1 MNHSSGRR
9 GLRVLTLVLAA
20 ACGLT
25 VANLYYAQPLL
36 DLIAGAFD
44 ISQGAATLVVT
55 LTQVGYA
62 LGLLFVLP
70 LGDLVENRRLVTRVL
85 VGTAAAL
92 LLAATAPVFGV
103 FAAVGVLVGITS
115 VVAQILVPLA
125 AHLAPPEQRGSF
137 VGKVMSGL
145 LLGILL
151 ARTVSSL
158 VADRLGWRA
167 IYFVSAGV
175 MVVLL
180 VALRRL
186 LPPHVPEHRTTYRAL
201 LGSVLGLVRSEPI
214 LRARALSQGCMFGAF
229 SVFWTAI
236 AYELIDEHGLSQNGI
251 ALFALV
257 GAGGAAAAPIGG
269 WLADRG
275 RGRAGSGL
283 MLLLVLRSACARRP
297 GPPKRPAAR
306 RCRSTARSR
315 GPVPPGDEPARDIRA
330 RACGAGTDQH
340 RVHDDGVRQR
350 CDRVSGDRSAARCLR
365 LDRDLLVRGGP
376 AAGGIR
382 HVGVVAPSV
391 AGAGTSGAR
400 GRRGPLIVDPA
411 THPAP
416 SRRSL
421 EMPVEPFDDGCE
433 SSHPMRR

>member
-1 MNHSSGRR
+1 MNHSSGRHE
-9 GLRVLTLVLAA
+9 LRVITLVLAA

-214 LRARALSQGCMFGAF
+214 LRARALSQGSMFGAF

-283 MLLLVLRSACARRP
+283 MLLLGCGALVLAGLGHRSVLLLAVAGVLLDLAVQCHQVMSQHEIYALA
-297 GPPKRPAAR
+297 PAAR
-306 RCRSTARSR
+306 ARINT
-315 GPVPPGDEPARDIRA
+315 VFM
-330 RACGAGTDQH
+330 TT
-340 RVHDDGVRQR
+340 VF
-350 CDRVSGDRSAARCLR
+350 VSGAIASAVTGVLHGAYGWTGTCWFGAALPLAGFVMWALWLR
-365 LDRDLLVRGGP
+365 PSQAPERQEREAAAVR
-376 AAGGIR
+376 
-382 HVGVVAPSV
+382 
-391 AGAGTSGAR
+391 
-400 GRRGPLIVDPA
+400 
-411 THPAP
+411 
-416 SRRSL
+416 
-421 EMPVEPFDDGCE
+421 
-433 SSHPMRR
+433 